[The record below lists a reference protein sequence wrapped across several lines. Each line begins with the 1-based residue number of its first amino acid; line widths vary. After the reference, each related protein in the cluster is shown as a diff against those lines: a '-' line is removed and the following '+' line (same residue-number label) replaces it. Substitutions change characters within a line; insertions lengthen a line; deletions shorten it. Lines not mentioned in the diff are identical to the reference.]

1 MSYVCVRGFIILL
14 FVVLVSGCGSL
25 DKKDLNTVTV
35 WHWMSDRE
43 SVFQALAN
51 RFENETHIK
60 VKFELY
66 APSESYAQKVKAA
79 AQTDTLPD
87 IFAVLGEKRDL
98 ASFIK
103 SGAVADLTG
112 ALNKPEDGGTWK
124 SQFFEKALAVNE
136 FLPDNEYGIKAGIY
150 GVSIDVAAIQMLYNR
165 KLYRKAGLDP
175 DKPPQTWEEFLEH
188 CKTLKENGIPCFVGY
203 FGEIWAI
210 DALASNYAMNL
221 MGEDKYFKTFEGK
234 VPYTDPDWVRV
245 LSLFKELADERI
257 LVDGAVTM
265 VSKSAEQTFANE
277 RAAYTFNGSW
287 CVHVYKG
294 MNPDLDYGAMLP
306 PRLSKEHPMKVW
318 GGGASSFVVNDQS
331 FRRAN
336 AIQFLKWLTKEKQQS
351 TLAAETENLP
361 ANKKS
366 LGKLSKVLAEFAD
379 DIRYTTHPNVF
390 PVHEDPEVTVAL
402 DKGIQSILIGE
413 KTPEQIAQ
421 AVQRVKEKVMKK
433 SHQGQP

>member
-1 MSYVCVRGFIILL
+1 MKSSPVKFFIIIFFI
-14 FVVLVSGCGSL
+14 FVFTGCGDL
-25 DKKDLNTVTV
+25 DKKELNTITV

-43 SVFQALAN
+43 ETFQKLAK

-60 VKFELY
+60 VEFELY
-66 APSESYAQKVKAA
+66 APSDSYTQKVKAA

-103 SGAVADLTG
+103 SSFVADLTEE
-112 ALNKPEDGGTWK
+112 LNKPEDGGAWK
-124 SQFFEKALAVNE
+124 SWFVEKALANNE
-136 FLPDNEYGIKAGIY
+136 FLSNNEYGVKAGIY
-150 GVSIDVAAIQMLYNR
+150 GVPIDTAAIEMLYNR
-165 KLYRKAGLDP
+165 NLYRQAGLDP
-175 DKPPQTWEEFLEH
+175 DKPPTTWGEFLEH
-188 CKTLKENGIPCFVGY
+188 CKVLKENGIPCFVSY
-203 FGEIWAI
+203 FGEIWTI

-234 VPYTDPDWVRV
+234 VSYMDPDWIRV
-245 LSLFKELADERI
+245 LSLFKEMADQKI
-257 LVDGAVTM
+257 LVEGAVTM

-287 CVHVYKG
+287 CVNVYKT
-294 MNPDLDYGAMLP
+294 MNPDLDYSAMLP
-306 PRLSKEHPMKVW
+306 PRVSTKHPMKIW
-318 GGGASSFVVNDQS
+318 GGAGSSFVVNNQS

-336 AIQFLKWLTKEKQQS
+336 AIQFLKWLTKEEQQS

-366 LGKLSKVLAEFAD
+366 LGRLSKILTRFAND
-379 DIRYTTHPNVF
+379 MSHSTHPNVF
-390 PVHEDPEVTVAL
+390 PVHEDAEVTVAL

-413 KTPEQIAQ
+413 KTPAEIAQ
-421 AVQRVKEKVMKK
+421 EVEKVKEKCLRR
-433 SHQGQP
+433 S